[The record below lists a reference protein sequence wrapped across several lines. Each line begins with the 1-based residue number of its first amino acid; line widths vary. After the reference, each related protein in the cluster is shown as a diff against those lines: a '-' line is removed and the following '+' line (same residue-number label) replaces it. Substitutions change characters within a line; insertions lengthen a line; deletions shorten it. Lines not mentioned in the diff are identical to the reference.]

1 MRPDSW
7 DGYDELGNFYIRQS
21 KFPQAIQQYQHA
33 LQLTP
38 DNAQV
43 YLNMGAAYLDEGDPK
58 AQKDAEQALKKSIQL
73 NPSYGAYANLANL
86 YLTEQRYAESAE
98 LTENALKLNDK
109 DYMVWNNLLLAYE
122 WLQEKDKAETA
133 RQRMR
138 ELLEQSVK
146 VSPNDATAQATL
158 AAVYAHYGLSAQA
171 ESRIQTALALAPE
184 DAGVLSSV
192 ASAYELMGKRDQ
204 AITEMRKAIQ
214 KGFALDQ
221 VKVDPE
227 MSALISDPRFHQ

>member
-1 MRPDSW
+1 M
-7 DGYDELGNFYIRQS
+7 
-21 KFPQAIQQYQHA
+21 
-33 LQLTP
+33 QLTP

-86 YLTEQRYAESAE
+86 YLTQQRYAESAE
-98 LTENALKLNDK
+98 LTESALKLNDK

-133 RQRMR
+133 RRRMR
-138 ELLEQSVK
+138 ELLEQAVK

-158 AAVYAHYGLSAQA
+158 AAVYAHYGFADRASSHV
-171 ESRIQTALALAPE
+171 ETAIALAP
-184 DAGVLSSV
+184 DDPDVLADVAGT
-192 ASAYELMGKRDQ
+192 YELLGRRGQ
-204 AITEMRKAIQ
+204 AIAELQKAVE

-221 VKVDPE
+221 ARIHPE
-227 MSALISDPRFHQ
+227 LTALISDSKFRQQ